1 MAFLYGKFVLN
12 PPTRAPGVEPES
24 QLAQIIDKL
33 RETTLIRA
41 HPLRLPL
48 VLLHNHLDRL
58 TYYTTER
65 IDPDVLDAES
75 LLGQTKAGRLQYSQR
90 SSKYP
95 SKSNKRTAP
104 SPEAFSAITE
114 LLNTTLTQC
123 IFITRCSVWEM
134 EFHDF
139 LQQILVDETLNG
151 SIGQEA
157 LKCQR
162 PVMEALAYT
171 RHNISSTSQYI
182 AQMKARAQT
191 QLDVV

>member
-1 MAFLYGKFVLN
+1 MAFLYGKFVLD
-12 PPTRAPGVEPES
+12 PPIRAPGVEPEN
-24 QLAQIIDKL
+24 QLAQIIAKL
-33 RETTLIRA
+33 RETTSIRA

-58 TYYTTER
+58 SYFTTER
-65 IDPDVLDAES
+65 IDPDILAAES
-75 LLGQTKAGRLQYSQR
+75 LLGHTKAGRLQYSQR

-95 SKSNKRTAP
+95 SKSNKRTIP
-104 SPEAFSAITE
+104 NPEAFSTITE

-134 EFHDF
+134 ELHDF
-139 LQQILVDETLNG
+139 LRQILVDETLNG
-151 SIGQEA
+151 LLSQEA
-157 LKCQR
+157 LDCER
-162 PVMEALAYT
+162 LVSEALAYM